1 MNLIK
6 AFLPLI
12 EVAKLLSVI
21 STAPPALAE
30 ATIADKATRLNSLL
44 MVVPECQKNDG

>member
-1 MNLIK
+1 MNMIK

-12 EVAKLLSVI
+12 AVAKLPSVI
-21 STAPPALAE
+21 STAPTALTE

-44 MVVPECQKNDG
+44 MVVPET